1 MKKNGELW
9 IVPLCLRLKGA
20 GNIKMK
26 MTSKKQR
33 TLFAASICV
42 LSCLCVSIMGVFS
55 KLVSH
60 EISAFTVLLS
70 LCIVIFLGTSVQ
82 VLKQG
87 ISTLRTN
94 RLGLHCVRGI
104 VGVTAYAFLFMSLK
118 TTPLVDSMLLN
129 NTAPI
134 WVPFIAF
141 LWLKVRMR
149 KEIWLTVGVG
159 FLGAIAILKPD
170 SGIFLTGSF
179 FALLSGVFGAI
190 SFLAVARLK
199 STESTA
205 CILFYFSLIGII
217 TMLPLGFHIPSPRDF
232 WLLLGVGLIGFPG
245 SALLAYSFE
254 HGKASTLAPL
264 IYTTVVF
271 SGIFDWLIWH
281 HIPDF
286 VTFLGMI
293 LVIGGSILS
302 IHFEQRYQK
311 KLENAN
317 H

>member
-1 MKKNGELW
+1 M
-9 IVPLCLRLKGA
+9 A
-20 GNIKMK
+20 
-26 MTSKKQR
+26 SKKQR

-42 LSCLCVSIMGVFS
+42 LSCLCISIMGVFS

-60 EISAFTVLLS
+60 ETSAFTILLS
-70 LCIVIFLGTSVQ
+70 LCVVIFLGTTAQ
-82 VLKQG
+82 ILKQG
-87 ISTLRTN
+87 VSTLRTN

-104 VGVTAYAFLFMSLK
+104 TGVVAYAFLFMALK

-159 FLGAIAILKPD
+159 FLGVIAILKPD

-179 FALLSGVFGAI
+179 FALLSGIFTAI
-190 SFLAVARLK
+190 SFLSVARLK
-199 STESTA
+199 CTESTT

-217 TMLPLGFHIPSPRDF
+217 TTLPLGVHIPSQRDF
-232 WLLLGVGLIGFPG
+232 WLLLGVGLIGFSA

-254 HGKASTLAPL
+254 HGKASALAPL

-302 IHFEQRYQK
+302 IHFEESYQK

-317 H
+317 P